1 MGPKSLPSGYH
12 LSLSISQDLWSDL
25 LGEAL
30 PFQVGEGD
38 FDVIE
43 GGRKLI
49 EAAETQVR
57 GLLAPVEE
65 QLNEAPVLGT
75 SAGKS
80 ARASVR
86 GLLKAGRNFASRRVK
101 KNVKVMGKWRARVSR
116 DGSQF
121 VYSEEA
127 VTLDAR
133 AVLEVE
139 GRALLFGE
147 QFEVPFTI
155 TRHVDGS
162 ATLGGVN
169 FDRTRKQLEGNLESV
184 SLSLGE
190 SLPLRLLKVLGERLI
205 ATQVD
210 KVNPLPL
217 IPGSTLQNM
226 LLPGDGPLKV
236 SAGIEDLYV
245 GISDQDLTLSV
256 RFEFQGSHVAA

>member
-12 LSLSISQDLWSDL
+12 LSLSISQELWADL
-25 LGEAL
+25 LSEAL
-30 PFQVGEGD
+30 PVQVGDGD
-38 FDVIE
+38 FDMIE
-43 GGRKLI
+43 GGRKLL

-65 QLNEAPVLGT
+65 TMNTAPLLGT
-75 SAGKS
+75 SAG
-80 ARASVR
+80 RSVRGRMR

-101 KNVKVMGKWRARVSR
+101 NNVKVVGKWSARVSR

-121 VYSEEA
+121 VYNDDS

-133 AVLEVE
+133 AVFEVQ
-139 GRALLFGE
+139 GKALLFGD
-147 QFEVPFTI
+147 QFEVPFTLS
-155 TRHVDGS
+155 RHLDGTAS
-162 ATLGGVN
+162 LGEVT
-169 FDRTRKQLEGNLESV
+169 FDRDRKQLEGNLEAV

-210 KVNPLPL
+210 KFNPLPL

-226 LLPGDGPLKV
+226 VTPGDGPLKLNA
-236 SAGIEDLYV
+236 SIDDIYV
-245 GISDQDLTLSV
+245 GISGQDLTLSI
-256 RFEFQGSHVAA
+256 RFDFQGSHVAA

>member
-12 LSLSISQDLWSDL
+12 LSLSISQELWTDL
-25 LGEAL
+25 LAEAL
-30 PFQVGEGD
+30 PLQVGEGD
-38 FDVIE
+38 FDIIDS
-43 GGRKLI
+43 GRKLL

-65 QLNEAPVLGT
+65 SLDGAPVLGT
-75 SAGKS
+75 DVGKNV
-80 ARASVR
+80 RGRVR

-101 KNVKVMGKWRARVSR
+101 NNVKVVGKWRARVSR

-121 VYSEEA
+121 VYAEEA

-133 AVLEVE
+133 AVVELE

-147 QFEVPFTI
+147 QFEVPFTLS
-155 TRHVDGS
+155 RHVDAS
-162 ATLGGVN
+162 ASLGGVQ

-190 SLPLRLLKVLGERLI
+190 SLPLRLLKVLAERLI

-210 KVNPLPL
+210 KINPLPL

-226 LLPGDGPLKV
+226 VTPGDGPLKLN
-236 SAGIEDLYV
+236 AGIEDIFV
-245 GISDQDLTLSV
+245 GISGQDLTLSI
-256 RFEFQGSHVAA
+256 RFDFQGSHVAA